1 MKAYKTIT
9 KKRKLC
15 IGKIARIIKLK
26 KFIESMSNKIF
37 NAIFL
42 VLIMA
47 QVLKSESNVSRY
59 QDMVVRPL
67 IGKSQLWKY
76 WSKHCIWKICSR
88 PLRNKKGK
96 ENIKNKIKNLTGK
109 LENLFLRL
117 SFF

>member
-42 VLIMA
+42 VY
-47 QVLKSESNVSRY
+47 VSRY